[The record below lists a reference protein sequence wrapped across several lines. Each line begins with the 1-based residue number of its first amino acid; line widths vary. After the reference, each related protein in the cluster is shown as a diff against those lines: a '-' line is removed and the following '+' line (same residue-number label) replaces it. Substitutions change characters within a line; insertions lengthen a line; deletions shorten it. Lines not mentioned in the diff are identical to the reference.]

1 MLIVRAHNVFTD
13 HKDMADYDVAVLIN
27 QTPIW
32 VGRIEEHYRPD
43 GAETLLERIA
53 TQMREERKI
62 P

>member
-1 MLIVRAHNVFTD
+1 MLIVRARNVFTD
-13 HKDMADYDVAVLIN
+13 PQDHADYDVAVLIN

-32 VGRIEEHYRPD
+32 IGRVEDHDRAA

-53 TQMREERKI
+53 AQMREERKI